1 MEIVAINVL
10 AQFPLEMW
18 QGYLQKIGLFNA
30 IYAQDTTQ
38 EAIRAFHVR
47 TPGTTIILNKKGE
60 EVYRDGS
67 ATSYE
72 TLKIAVAM
80 SL

>member
-1 MEIVAINVL
+1 MRNLGLVSAIV
-10 AQFPLEMW
+10 
-18 QGYLQKIGLFNA
+18 
-30 IYAQDTTQ
+30 AQDTTQ
-38 EAIRAFHVR
+38 EAVRTLNVR

-72 TLKIAVAM
+72 KLKLMIAM
-80 SL
+80 SLQ